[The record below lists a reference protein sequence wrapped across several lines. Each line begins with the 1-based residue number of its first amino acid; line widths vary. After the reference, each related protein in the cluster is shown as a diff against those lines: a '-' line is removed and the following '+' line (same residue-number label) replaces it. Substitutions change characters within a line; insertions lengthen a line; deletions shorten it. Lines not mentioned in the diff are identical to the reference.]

1 MLHRFWLRDSILIH
15 FKARFGSL
23 FLSSYHG
30 FQRILHQQVDV
41 FAAVFIPDIE
51 DFIKVQRVEPSSIYH
66 DDFENSCFRFCL
78 VFCRWQRVELV
89 AVGEDVIH
97 F

>member
-51 DFIKVQRVEPSSIYH
+51 DFINVQRVEPSSIYP
-66 DDFENSCFRFCL
+66 DGAELAAALSCLHCIMSCPVNQERT
-78 VFCRWQRVELV
+78 
-89 AVGEDVIH
+89 
-97 F
+97 

>member
-1 MLHRFWLRDSILIH
+1 M
-15 FKARFGSL
+15 
-23 FLSSYHG
+23 SSYHG

-89 AVGEDVIH
+89 AVGEDAIH